1 MALNRTARRVA
12 TIALALATTTGLGT
26 AVAASSQAATISP
39 IATTHT
45 ATATTAIS
53 AYDFSTRIVN
63 EGGQAEIDSCK
74 GGLTK
79 MTSVTNYVGKGYYPI
94 HNECGGAPILDLAE
108 GSTVHI
114 DGLGGFV
121 VVEILDVMR
130 GDDASLIK
138 NLAGDILLQTC
149 HNSGNGMRVVALQAA

>member
-1 MALNRTARRVA
+1 MALTRTARRVA

-39 IATTHT
+39 ITTHT
-45 ATATTAIS
+45 TTTTS

-63 EGGQAEIDSCK
+63 EGGQAEIDACK

-108 GSTVHI
+108 GSSVHI
-114 DGLGGFV
+114 DGLGDFV
-121 VVEILDVMR
+121 VVDTLDVMR

-149 HNSGNGMRVVALQAA
+149 HNSGNGMRVVALQAAA